1 MTVTNGGGA
10 RVVVPRE
17 GAGYLDG
24 MVDETTT
31 TPPRPTARPVP
42 ALLVYAAAVV
52 VVASIGGLATSAGQG
67 SGGWYADADKPFF
80 TPPDW
85 VFGPVWTVLYAAMA
99 LAAWRLS
106 RRRAEGVSEARPLL
120 RLWWVQ
126 LALNFVWTPL
136 FFAGELLWFALVD
149 IVLLDVLLAVLV
161 VRAWRVDRVAAAL
174 LAPYLA
180 WVLYATAL
188 NLGIALLN

>member
-1 MTVTNGGGA
+1 MADRPTA
-10 RVVVPRE
+10 
-17 GAGYLDG
+17 A
-24 MVDETTT
+24 
-31 TPPRPTARPVP
+31 PPRPTARPVP
-42 ALLVYAAAVV
+42 ALLVYVAAVV

-67 SGGWYADADKPFF
+67 SGGWYADAEKPFF

-85 VFGPVWTVLYAAMA
+85 VFGPVWTALYAAMA
-99 LAAWRLS
+99 LAAWRFT
-106 RRRAEGVSEARPLL
+106 RRRAEGVEAARPLL

-126 LALNFVWTPL
+126 LALNFLWTPL

-149 IVLLDVLLAVLV
+149 IVLLDVVLAVLV

-174 LAPYLA
+174 LTPYLV

>member
-1 MTVTNGGGA
+1 
-10 RVVVPRE
+10 
-17 GAGYLDG
+17 